1 MTKENFKKAI
11 EIIVENQNDCAKN
24 IFAVD
29 GSHDIVLTYC
39 NHRTM
44 ATLIQN
50 GFTLSLSSYGLYV
63 FSLNSIEPQKI

>member
-29 GSHDIVLTYC
+29 SSNDICLTYC

-44 ATLIQN
+44 VTLIQN
-50 GFTLSLSSYGLYV
+50 GFTLSLSHVGLYV
-63 FSLNSIEPQKI
+63 FMFNPIEP